1 MVSRKNLKRNALIS
15 VYDKSDLN
23 KICKAL
29 NKHNIDIISTGATA
43 KKIREIGFKC
53 KEISSLT
60 KFKEILNGRVKTL
73 HHKIHAS
80 ILFNRKDERQK
91 EVFANLNF
99 PRIDFVIVNFYP
111 FLKISNAKKK
121 SEDEKIEMIDIGGPS
136 MIRSASKNF
145 KFVTT
150 ICSKHFYQPFISQ
163 LNKNNGS
170 TTLKFRMKM
179 AENNFKKTS
188 DYDQSI
194 YKWFSKN
201 KNNLED
207 NKKTIIKYGENP
219 NQRAYFLEESKNN
232 IFTAK
237 ISGKEIGYNNILD
250 ISDGINCL
258 NEFKEPTSVIVKHNN
273 PCGVASSKNI
283 KESFIKAYQCDPVSS
298 YGGTILL
305 NKKISEKLALII
317 NSHFFEII
325 VAPGYTNKAINILKS
340 KKNLIII
347 DSTNLQK
354 EKNINF
360 RSVNSGTLYQEA
372 NLLRITISQLKLVS
386 KKKSSKKNLE
396 DLVFAYKVAKHVKS
410 NAIILASNKQTMG
423 IGAGQMSRM
432 DATRV
437 AIMKYKDFFENKKFV
452 CASDAFFPFTDNIQL
467 LNKYKCMGIVQPS
480 GSKNDTKIINYAEK
494 SNLSLYFVSN
504 RVFKH

>member
-29 NKHNIDIISTGATA
+29 NNHNIEIISTGSTA
-43 KKIREIGFKC
+43 KKIRQIGFKC
-53 KEISSLT
+53 KNISSLT

-80 ILFNRKDERQK
+80 ILFNRNDESQEK
-91 EVFANLNF
+91 TFNNLNF

-111 FLKISNAKKK
+111 FLKISNIKNKN
-121 SEDEKIEMIDIGGPS
+121 EDEKIEMIDIGGPS

-150 ICSKHFYQPFISQ
+150 ICSKRFYQPFINQ
-163 LNKNNGS
+163 LNKNNGL
-170 TTLKFRMKM
+170 TTLNFRMKM

-188 DYDQSI
+188 EYDQSI

-207 NKKTIIKYGENP
+207 NKKTLIKYGENP
-219 NQRAYFLEESKNN
+219 NQRAYFIEESKNN

-237 ISGKEIGYNNILD
+237 IAGKEIGYNNILD
-250 ISDGINCL
+250 ISDGISCL
-258 NEFKEPTSVIVKHNN
+258 NEFNEPTSVIVKHNN

-283 KESFIKAYQCDPVSS
+283 NESFIKAYESDPVSS
-298 YGGTILL
+298 YGGVILL
-305 NKKISEKLALII
+305 NRKVNEKLALII

-325 VAPGYTNKAINILKS
+325 VASGFTNKAINVLRS

-347 DSTNLQK
+347 DSTNVQK
-354 EKNINF
+354 EKKLNF
-360 RSVNSGTLYQEA
+360 RSVNSGTLYQEE
-372 NLLRITISQLKLVS
+372 NLLRISISKLKLVS
-386 KKKSSKKNLE
+386 KKKSSKKTLD

-437 AIMKYKDFFENKKFV
+437 AIMKYKDFFKNKKFV

-467 LNKYKCMGIVQPS
+467 LNKYKCVSIVQPS
-480 GSKNDTKIINYAEK
+480 GSKNDSKIIDYAKEC
-494 SNLSLYFVSN
+494 NLSLYFIGK